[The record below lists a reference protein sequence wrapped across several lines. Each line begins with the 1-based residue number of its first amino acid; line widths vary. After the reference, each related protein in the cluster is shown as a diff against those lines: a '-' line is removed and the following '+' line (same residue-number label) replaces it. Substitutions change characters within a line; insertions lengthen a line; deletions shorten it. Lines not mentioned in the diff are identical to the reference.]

1 MRRILCATLT
11 ASLSLSACRLRDRD
25 LPAVYRVLEVPVER
39 LASPDVRH
47 QGRAL
52 FHEHCIICHGDL
64 ANGQGVTATYLTPP
78 PRDLTS
84 AEWQGQI
91 DDRHLYYVIAEGR
104 RGTAMPRWKP
114 SFSPGEI
121 WSVVAYIRSLGPP
134 VPAGEE
140 SAPSGSAPSAGS
152 GPRR

>member
-1 MRRILCATLT
+1 
-11 ASLSLSACRLRDRD
+11 
-25 LPAVYRVLEVPVER
+25 VYRALEVPVER

-52 FHEHCIICHGDL
+52 FHEHCIICHGAE

-91 DDRHLYYVIAEGR
+91 DDRHLYSVIAEGR
-104 RGTAMPRWKP
+104 RGTAMPSWKP
-114 SFSPGEI
+114 TLSPGEI
-121 WSVVAYIRSLGPP
+121 WSLIAYLRSLGPLAP
-134 VPAGEE
+134 AARESMPAG
-140 SAPSGSAPSAGS
+140 SVPSAAS